1 MKQRSPSSK
10 LWTQAG
16 ALALLVLLLVAWLIH
31 AETKPLNRDE
41 LKIEVAGL
49 RSTAAEARLLAG
61 QTLSARTTRPFFETE
76 TYLLND
82 KTQTAKQA
90 LDSAAV
96 EAGLDAK
103 LLQARQLAG
112 ELQNEC
118 QKLSGSFANSAELN
132 RAKDSLEQLTSR
144 LKELEES
151 LKQ

>member
-1 MKQRSPSSK
+1 MKQSAKTR

-16 ALALLVLLLVAWLIH
+16 ALVLLALLLVAWLVH

-49 RSTAAEARLLAG
+49 RSTAAEARLLTE
-61 QTLSARTTRPFFETE
+61 QTLATRTTRPFFETE
-76 TYLLND
+76 SYLLND

-90 LDSAAV
+90 LDSAKV
-96 EAGLDAK
+96 ESGLEAK
-103 LLQARQLAG
+103 HLQARQLAA

-118 QKLSGSFANSAELN
+118 EKLSGSFTNSAEMN
-132 RAKDSLEQLTSR
+132 RSKNSLEQLTTR

>member
-1 MKQRSPSSK
+1 
-10 LWTQAG
+10 
-16 ALALLVLLLVAWLIH
+16 LLLLIAWLVH

-49 RSTAAEARLLAG
+49 RSTSAEARLLAE
-61 QTLSARTTRPFFETE
+61 QTLATRTTRPFFETE

-90 LDSAAV
+90 LDSAEV
-96 EAGLDAK
+96 ESGLEAK
-103 LLQARQLAG
+103 HLQSRQLAG

-118 QKLSGSFANSAELN
+118 QKLSGSFANSAEMN
-132 RAKDSLEQLTSR
+132 RSKISLEQLTTR
-144 LKELEES
+144 LKQLEES